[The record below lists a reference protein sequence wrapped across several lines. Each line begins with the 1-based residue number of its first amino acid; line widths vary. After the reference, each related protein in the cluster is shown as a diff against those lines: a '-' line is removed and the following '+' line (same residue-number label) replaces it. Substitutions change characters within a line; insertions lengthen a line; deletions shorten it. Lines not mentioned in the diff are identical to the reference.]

1 MTIAAGSDFK
11 HDAGSSRN
19 YDTQLDFVKSL
30 NVINLMGSKEV
41 LKEIN
46 ALVENY
52 NNSTGSIEVQWP
64 IINRMILQMRSDIR
78 GTRNAKGFDPHHGG
92 A

>member
-1 MTIAAGSDFK
+1 MA
-11 HDAGSSRN
+11 
-19 YDTQLDFVKSL
+19 
-30 NVINLMGSKEV
+30 
-41 LKEIN
+41 
-46 ALVENY
+46 
-52 NNSTGSIEVQWP
+52 